1 MRGRTSEF
9 RLVPT
14 GCSGLSAVVA
24 RSAHSFPRHTHDEFG
39 IGLIARGGQM
49 SASGRG
55 QVTAGAGDIIT
66 VNPGEVHDGEPLRGE
81 AREWHMLYLSPER
94 MQSVSLG
101 FEPVGA
107 FEFTAPVFPNSELA
121 RTFAAAF
128 RRLAQA
134 DVAQPELA
142 TDESLLNLFAPL
154 LSRRDRQQPDRLH
167 AGLWRTRTLLDDE
180 PGRKH
185 SLEGLAAEAGLS
197 RFQLLRAFM
206 TWTGLTPHAYLMQ
219 KRASWARKLIATGH
233 DLAAAALESGYAD
246 QSHMTRDFRRRYG
259 LTPAALAGSFR

>member
-1 MRGRTSEF
+1 MRAGASEF
-9 RLVPT
+9 RMLPT
-14 GCSGLSAVVA
+14 GHPGLSAVIA

-101 FEPVGA
+101 FEPAGE
-107 FEFTAPVFPNSELA
+107 FEFTAPVYRNGELA
-121 RTFAAAF
+121 RTFAATF
-128 RRLAQA
+128 RRLAET
-134 DVAQPELA
+134 DGAQPELA
-142 TDESLLNLFAPL
+142 ADEALLKLFASL
-154 LSRRDRQQPDRLH
+154 VKRTDRQAPDRLH
-167 AGLWRTRTLLDDE
+167 TGLQRARTLLDDD
-180 PGRKH
+180 PARNHTLG
-185 SLEGLAAEAGLS
+185 GLAAEAGLS
-197 RFQLLRAFM
+197 RFQLLRAFVS
-206 TWTGLTPHAYLMQ
+206 WTGLTPHAYLMQ
-219 KRASWARKLIATGH
+219 RRASHARNLIAAGH
-233 DLAAAALESGYAD
+233 GLAAAAFDAGYAD

-259 LTPAALAGSFR
+259 LTPAAFAGSR

>member
-9 RLVPT
+9 RLLPT
-14 GCSGLSAVVA
+14 GHPGLSAVVA

-94 MQSVSLG
+94 MQEVSLG
-101 FEPVGA
+101 FEPAGA
-107 FEFTAPVFPNSELA
+107 FEFTAPVYRNGELA

-128 RRLAQA
+128 TRLAETDA
-134 DVAQPELA
+134 AQPALA
-142 TDESLLNLFAPL
+142 ADETLLKLFASL
-154 LSRRDRQQPDRLH
+154 VRRTDRQSPDRLH
-167 AGLWRTRTLLDDE
+167 TGLRRARSRLDDD
-180 PGRKH
+180 PASNHTLGD
-185 SLEGLAAEAGLS
+185 LAAEAGLS
-197 RFQLLRAFM
+197 RFQLLRAFVS
-206 TWTGLTPHAYLMQ
+206 WTGLTPHAYLMQ
-219 KRASWARKLIATGH
+219 RRASHARCLIATGH
-233 DLAAAALESGYAD
+233 GLAAAAFDAGYAD

-259 LTPAALAGSFR
+259 LTPSAFADSR

>member
-1 MRGRTSEF
+1 MRARTSEF
-9 RLVPT
+9 RLLPI
-14 GCSGLSAVVA
+14 GHPGLSAVVA
-24 RSAHSFPRHTHDEFG
+24 RSAHTFPRHTHDEFG

-94 MQSVSLG
+94 MQEVSLG
-101 FEPVGA
+101 FEPAGA
-107 FEFTAPVFPNSELA
+107 FEFTAPVYQNGELA

-128 RRLAQA
+128 SRLAET

-142 TDESLLNLFAPL
+142 ADEALLKLFASL
-154 LSRRDRQQPDRLH
+154 VRRTDRQAPDRLH
-167 AGLWRTRTLLDDE
+167 TGLQRARARLDDD
-180 PGRKH
+180 PASNH
-185 SLEGLAAEAGLS
+185 SLGGLAAEAGLS
-197 RFQLLRAFM
+197 RFQLLRAFVS
-206 TWTGLTPHAYLMQ
+206 WTGLTPHAYLMQ
-219 KRASWARKLIATGH
+219 RRASHARNLIAAGH
-233 DLAAAALESGYAD
+233 GLAAAAFQAGYAD

-259 LTPAALAGSFR
+259 LTPSAFAGSR